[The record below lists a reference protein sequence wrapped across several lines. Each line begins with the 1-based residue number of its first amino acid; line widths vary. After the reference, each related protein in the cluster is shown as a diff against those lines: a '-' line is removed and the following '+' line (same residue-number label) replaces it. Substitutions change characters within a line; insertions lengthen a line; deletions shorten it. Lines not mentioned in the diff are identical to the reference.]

1 MTSAADVDD
10 DLLSALDQVTNTI
23 YWYNDRHRLD
33 AGTAL
38 SEAIGDWISEHSSEH
53 HQSQTFTDTTND
65 DDLATILD
73 HFLAA
78 VACLSRHG
86 ARPGLSTSIALTE
99 ALGEWAAAHGA
110 EHHHDQPFQRPAAST
125 A

>member
-23 YWYNDRHRLD
+23 YWYNDRRPLD

-38 SEAIGDWISEHSSEH
+38 GEAIGDWISEHSSEY
-53 HQSQTFTDTTND
+53 HQSQPFTDTVND
-65 DDLATILD
+65 EDALAAILN

-78 VACLSRHG
+78 IACLSMRG
-86 ARPGLSTSIALTE
+86 ARPGLSTRTALTE
-99 ALGEWAAAHGA
+99 ALGEWANSSAA
-110 EHHHDQPFQRPAAST
+110 EHHHDQPFQRPT
-125 A
+125 AR